1 MSISSIA
8 LNANSVSYGYKNLNY
23 GQGYGNYQNQYN
35 AEDKTSQNNGQFSM
49 NHSANAS
56 VDKDADMTNPTEQAA
71 KSNQNR
77 KVGDDEC
84 QTCKNRKY
92 QDVSDDSGVSYQ
104 TPTKISPGNAASA
117 VAGHEQE
124 HVVRNQT
131 KAEREDREVVSQSV
145 MIHTAVCPE
154 CGKTYVSGG
163 TTRTVTKADNSDL
176 AEKAKE
182 ACINSPNNS
191 ANGLGGSMD
200 ARG

>member
-8 LNANSVSYGYKNLNY
+8 LNANSASYGYKNFNY

-56 VDKDADMTNPTEQAA
+56 VDKDVDMTNPTEQAP

-77 KVGDDEC
+77 KVGDGEC

-117 VAGHEQE
+117 VVGHEQE
-124 HVVRNQT
+124 HVVRNQA
-131 KAEREDREVVSQSV
+131 KAEREGREVVSQSV
-145 MIHTAVCPE
+145 ALHTAICPE
-154 CGKTYVSGG
+154 CGKAYVSGG
-163 TTRTVTKADNSDL
+163 TTRTVTKADNSGL
-176 AEKAKE
+176 ETKE
-182 ACINSPNNS
+182 AVVNSPNAS

-200 ARG
+200 VRG

>member
-1 MSISSIA
+1 MSINSIA
-8 LNANSVSYGYKNLNY
+8 LNANSASYGYKSLNY

-56 VDKDADMTNPTEQAA
+56 VDKDVDMTNPTEQTAQS
-71 KSNQNR
+71 K
-77 KVGDDEC
+77 KVDNGEC

-92 QDVSDDSGVSYQ
+92 QDVSDDPGVSYQ

-117 VAGHEQE
+117 VMSHEQE
-124 HVVRNQT
+124 HVVRNQAS
-131 KAEREDREVVSQSV
+131 AEKEGREVVSQSV

-163 TTRTVTKADNSDL
+163 TTRTVTKADNSNL
-176 AEKAKE
+176 EEKAKE
-182 ACINSPNNS
+182 AFVNSS
-191 ANGLGGSMD
+191 ESGANGLGGSMD
-200 ARG
+200 VRG